1 MTDYKIKK
9 LNISEID
16 LDEKNPR
23 LEPTNSQREAINML
37 MADQKDKLMKLINH
51 ISINGLNPTARIL
64 VFKEHGKIID
74 GDGNRRVAAIK
85 IAHTPEILDDQGLIK
100 TVKSI
105 NIQNFPYEIDC
116 VIFES
121 RKDAEIWIKLNHNGQ
136 GGGEGTI
143 PWSSKAKDR
152 FNNEKSI
159 GTQLIEQYVE
169 KIDQSSYQKTT
180 MDRFFGNKFIKK
192 KLNLKITDGKVDFD
206 VVNVRIAKILIE
218 NLKNVKVS
226 EVYDNEKIKIFYHDN
241 LNNLDELDEGKK
253 NNVNENP
260 PVKSRPT
267 TKSRNGVVAKDFKLM
282 IHCEKTNNILNE
294 LKVLDVSNFPNA
306 SACLLRVFLELSTDY
321 YLCKEKIDFNKE
333 MKLSGRI
340 KLVLDKINLSKD
352 EKKVL
357 SSIISNKDNPV
368 NTNILNSY
376 VHNRHHHP
384 EASSLKTGFDNLKPL
399 FIKIYDK

>member
-1 MTDYKIKK
+1 MADFKIKR
-9 LNISEID
+9 LNISEIN

-37 MADQKDKLMKLINH
+37 MSDQKDKLMKLIKH

-85 IAHTPEILDDQGLIK
+85 IAHTPELLDDQGLVK
-100 TVKSI
+100 TIKSI
-105 NIQNFPYEIDC
+105 NIHNFPYEIDC

-143 PWSSKAKDR
+143 PWSSQAKDR
-152 FNNEKSI
+152 FNNVKSI
-159 GTQLIEQYVE
+159 GTQLIERYIEQT
-169 KIDQSSYQKTT
+169 DQSSYQKTT
-180 MDRFFGNKFIKK
+180 MDRFFGNKFIREE
-192 KLNLKITDGKVDFD
+192 LNLKRDDGIIVFD
-206 VVNVRIAKILIE
+206 VINDKRAKNLIK

-226 EVYDNEKIKIFYHDN
+226 EVYDNKKIKIFYHEN
-241 LNNLDELDEGKK
+241 LNNLDEQDEGEK
-253 NNVNENP
+253 NNANEHP

-267 TKSRNGVVAKDFKLM
+267 TTSRNGVVATDFNLK

-294 LKVLDVSNFPNA
+294 LKEMDVSSFPNA

-321 YLCKEKIDFNKE
+321 YLCKEKVDFNKE
-333 MKLSGRI
+333 MKLLGRI
-340 KLVLDKINLSKD
+340 KVVLGKINLTKN
-352 EKKVL
+352 EENAL
-357 SSIISNKDNPV
+357 NSIISDKNNPV
-368 NTNILNSY
+368 NTHILNSY

-384 EASSLKTGFDNLKPL
+384 EASSLKTGFENLKPL
-399 FIKIYDK
+399 FIKIYGK